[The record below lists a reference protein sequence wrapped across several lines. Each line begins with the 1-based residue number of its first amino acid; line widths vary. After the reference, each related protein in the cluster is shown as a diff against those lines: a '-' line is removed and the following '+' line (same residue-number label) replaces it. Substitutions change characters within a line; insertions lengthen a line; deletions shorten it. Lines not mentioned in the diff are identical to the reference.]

1 MKISLYHN
9 HYNEQHLEE
18 VKLEMVKL
26 GAPSVRAI
34 WSECYGMW
42 MAVEGCHR
50 LRAAK
55 ELGITPTIIDI
66 SAKRQATLQDDSEN
80 KKHNIK
86 QLTAELEESCWQR
99 EFIIFEL

>member
-18 VKLEMVKL
+18 VKQEMIKL
-26 GAPSVRAI
+26 GAPSIRAI

-55 ELGITPTIIDI
+55 ELGIMPIIIDI
-66 SAKRQATLQDDSEN
+66 SAKRQATIQDDGEN
-80 KKHNIK
+80 KKRSVK
-86 QLTAELEESCWQR
+86 QLTAELEESCWKRQYIS
-99 EFIIFEL
+99 FDL